1 MGSRGAVFNIFFLCF
16 CSWTINA
23 VQSRGYS
30 GHKLRRLRRKLA
42 AGIRHGGSRSRVGRR
57 TGACIIYMPTRTET
71 DNLAAYFRRR
81 GVKSMAY
88 HSQVETTYRDDSEMV
103 ASPNP

>member
-1 MGSRGAVFNIFFLCF
+1 M
-16 CSWTINA
+16 
-23 VQSRGYS
+23 QSRGYS

-42 AGIRHGGSRSRVGRR
+42 ASIRQGESRGRVGKR

-88 HSQVETTYRDDSEMV
+88 HSQVENTYRDDSEIVVPPIQVTVLSFMV
-103 ASPNP
+103 K